1 MEENQDHRMYAENT
15 SKSTQ
20 NPNEK
25 YHIPR
30 HPHYQIIQDIARCT
44 VVIMTA
50 ENTTEV
56 RASAVKERTESDG
69 RMQCAALMTHQ
80 QLYKVNIEQ
89 LSWMED
95 AG

>member
-1 MEENQDHRMYAENT
+1 MEENQDHRMYAEHT
-15 SKSTQ
+15 SKSMQ

-56 RASAVKERTESDG
+56 HASAVKERAESDG

-80 QLYKVNIEQ
+80 QPYKVNIE
-89 LSWMED
+89 
-95 AG
+95 